1 MAYVSSSGPLQ
12 GLPPAPASQLS
23 DARIEATKRAI
34 NQGRSRIY
42 GNTPALESFFSFG
55 PRAAA
60 NAMEMLSRS
69 DVARQ
74 SIFSGSDDVAPDT
87 SQPVVSAPIV
97 VPLNGTPEQ
106 ISGGLQPSPVRS
118 LAAPSATMPARAPS
132 GLTGYSPPWADALAR
147 PGGNGGAGDGGSSWW
162 KWALVI
168 GGVLLVAGAASDKK
182 GRR

>member
-34 NQGRSRIY
+34 NQGRSLIY
-42 GNTPALESFFSFG
+42 GNTPALDAFVSMG
-55 PRAAA
+55 PRVAS

-74 SIFSGSDDVAPDT
+74 SIFSGSDDIAPDT

-106 ISGGLQPSPVRS
+106 ISGGFDASPVRS
-118 LAAPSATMPARAPS
+118 LVTPSATMPARAPL
-132 GLTGYSPPWADALAR
+132 GLTGYSPPWADAFA
-147 PGGNGGAGDGGSSWW
+147 PAPSAGTGDGGPGWL
-162 KWALVI
+162 KWVLI
-168 GGVLLVAGAASDKK
+168 FGGVLLVAGLAGKK

>member
-12 GLPPAPASQLS
+12 GLPPAPNTQLS
-23 DARIEATKRAI
+23 DARIEATKAAI
-34 NQGRSRIY
+34 NAGRARVY
-42 GNTPALESFFSFG
+42 GNTPALESFDSFG
-55 PRAAA
+55 PRVAS

-74 SIFSGSDDVAPDT
+74 SIFSGSDDVAPDI

-118 LAAPSATMPARAPS
+118 LAAPSATMPARAPQ
-132 GLTGYSPPWADALAR
+132 GLTGYSPPWADAFS
-147 PGGNGGAGDGGSSWW
+147 PGPSAGTGDGGPGWL
-162 KWALVI
+162 KWVLI
-168 GGVLLVAGAASDKK
+168 FGGVLLVAGLAGKK

>member
-23 DARIEATKRAI
+23 DARIQATKRAI
-34 NQGRSRIY
+34 NEGRSRIY
-42 GNTPALESFFSFG
+42 GNTPGLQSFVAMG
-55 PRAAA
+55 PRVAS

-74 SIFSGSDDVAPDT
+74 SIFSGSDDVAPDI
-87 SQPVVSAPIV
+87 SQPIVAAPIV

-118 LAAPSATMPARAPS
+118 QVTPSATMPARAPQ
-132 GLTGYSPPWADALAR
+132 GLTGYSPPWADAFS
-147 PGGNGGAGDGGSSWW
+147 PGPSGGNGDGGPNWL
-162 KWALVI
+162 KWALII
-168 GGVLLVAGAASDKK
+168 GGVLVVAGLAGKK
-182 GRR
+182 GRK